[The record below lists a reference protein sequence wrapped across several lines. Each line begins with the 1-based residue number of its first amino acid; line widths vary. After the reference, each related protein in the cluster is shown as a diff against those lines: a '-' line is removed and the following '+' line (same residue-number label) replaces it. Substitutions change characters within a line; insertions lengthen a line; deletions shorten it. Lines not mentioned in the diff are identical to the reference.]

1 MATGGSGLD
10 QDNGASFRE
19 IIDVGNWDGSVATS
33 APGQSESP
41 RSRHFADL
49 AKLWAA
55 GEYFPLAFSDAAVNA
70 SAEAILTLVPRG
82 R

>member
-1 MATGGSGLD
+1 MATYGRGLS
-10 QDNGASFRE
+10 QEGGASFRE
-19 IIDVGNWDGSVATS
+19 VIDLADWDRSVATS

-41 RSRHFADL
+41 ASPHFADL

-55 GEYFPLAFSDAAVNA
+55 GDYFPLAFSDAAVGAN
-70 SAEAILTLVPRG
+70 AEATLTLTPR